1 MVLTLGAVMLG
12 LRRFAVQGSYAQF
25 HGDFGTQPL
34 AGSSLGYAMLL
45 LGFWLTC
52 GARFPRYGTY
62 AVWSD
67 EKPRMS
73 DKVAD
78 PTPRLL
84 ELAADLVDRARKLG
98 ADVAEASAR
107 TGWELSAKVRLGKT
121 ELVEEAGHHG
131 VSLRVIRGGRV
142 ATTSTSDLTPHGI
155 ERCAGRRALE
165 LSGLSEPDPFAG
177 PRASRAAEQ
186 AAAPRP
192 RAARHDHRRDRRRA
206 RHRASAD
213 RRASSVRRRPTH
225 QAERRRHLLAHQRR
239 QRVGALVRLSRR
251 RARLVRRLVR
261 SAPVVEDEGGKKR
274 RGHYYSASRQL
285 RDLEG
290 AEFIGQEAARRT
302 LRKLGAQKIATTE
315 APVVFDPDVA
325 RSLLGSFAGCIMGG
339 AIWRKSSYL
348 LAREGTAVASPLVS
362 IVDDPLIA
370 RAPGSR
376 PFDGEGLRSRK
387 NVIVERG
394 TLKGFLLDCYSARK
408 LGRES
413 TASAARSGGS
423 IGASTSNFILQAGTT
438 PAAEIVKNTP
448 RGLYVTELMGF
459 GFNAITG
466 DFSRGAAGFWIEN
479 GELAFPVSEITISS
493 TLDTMLKSIDAVGDD
508 LELKTSTA
516 SPTLR
521 VAHMTIS
528 GT

>member
-1 MVLTLGAVMLG
+1 
-12 LRRFAVQGSYAQF
+12 
-25 HGDFGTQPL
+25 
-34 AGSSLGYAMLL
+34 
-45 LGFWLTC
+45 
-52 GARFPRYGTY
+52 
-62 AVWSD
+62 
-67 EKPRMS
+67 MS
-73 DKVAD
+73 DPTID

-84 ELAADLVDRARKLG
+84 ELAGDLVERARKLG

-142 ATTSTSDLTPHGI
+142 ATTSTSDLTPRGI
-155 ERCAGRRALE
+155 ERCVADALE
-165 LSGLSEPDPFAG
+165 LCALSEPDEFAG
-177 PRASRAAEQ
+177 PAPQALLSQPPHPDLELFDPSIDSIDAERAISQARLAEQ
-186 AAAPRP
+186 AALDADKRITLSEGATYS
-192 RAARHDHRRDRRRA
+192 RTSG
-206 RHRASAD
+206 ASAMVL
-213 RRASSVRRRPTH
+213 SSGFQGAVRGSY
-225 QAERRRHLLAHQRR
+225 AALA
-239 QRVGALVRLSRR
+239 V
-251 RARLVRRLVR
+251 
-261 SAPVVEDEGGKKR
+261 APVVEDEGGKKR
-274 RGHYYSASRQL
+274 RGHYYSAGRRAQ
-285 RDLEG
+285 DLES

-302 LRKLGAQKIATTE
+302 LRKLGAQKIPTTE
-315 APVVFDPDVA
+315 APIVFDPDVA
-325 RSLLGSFAGCIMGG
+325 RSLVGSLAGCIVGG
-339 AIWRKSSYL
+339 ALWRKSSYL
-348 LAREGTAVASPLVS
+348 AEREGSAVASPLVT
-362 IVDDPLIA
+362 IVDDPLIP

-387 NVIVERG
+387 NVIVEAG

-423 IGASTSNFILQAGTT
+423 IGASTSNFILQAGAT
-438 PAAEIVKNTP
+438 PATEIVKSTA

-459 GFNAITG
+459 GFNPITG

-493 TLDTMLKSIDAVGDD
+493 TLDAMLKAIDAVGDD

-521 VAHMTIS
+521 VSSMTIS